1 VSIFSLRIRLGCCL
15 VASVAPGVEAVSA
28 QPAVVPG
35 PRPLMGHT
43 AQAPTEGNGYDELVA
58 AGVAL
63 RTSKRF
69 AAAQSADATLGAKR
83 EALADRPVIRA
94 LALLRRGLARPVSL
108 PRDAAPITDRFPQ
121 MADFRSL
128 ARLLAMQQYVMFA
141 DGRVA
146 DAIGSARLGMGLAR
160 AVQTDALITGLVGL
174 AISSLTLRTLGDHL
188 DQMSARDCELLYQV
202 CREWLSQPD
211 LFPRVLEAE
220 RDVAR
225 RSLPDTLPDR
235 QAAVEQ
241 LERVFTRI
249 LVEAKKPTWQRS
261 PVEAPDDN
269 SPGGILISQVVAPLT
284 QVSNSYTHEQAQ
296 IRLLACHAA
305 IQRYRWEHDRLPAN
319 LTELNLGDLAI
330 DPFTGEPL
338 KYTVR
343 GSRYELT
350 SAGPPAAPDDSQAV
364 DGRKPVSVVPR
375 E

>member
-1 VSIFSLRIRLGCCL
+1 VSIFNLWICLGCCL
-15 VASVAPGVEAVSA
+15 LASVAPGVEAVSA

-35 PRPLMGHT
+35 PLPLIGYT
-43 AQAPTEGNGYDELVA
+43 VQAPTNGNGYDDLVA

-94 LALLRRGLARPVSL
+94 LALLRRGLAKPVSL

-121 MADFRSL
+121 MADFRGL

-141 DGRVA
+141 EGRVA
-146 DAIGSARLGMGLAR
+146 EAIGSARLGMGLAW

-174 AISSLTLRTLGDHL
+174 AISSLTLRTVGNHL
-188 DQMSARDCELLYQV
+188 DQMSARDCELLYQA

-225 RSLPDTLPDR
+225 RSLPDALADR
-235 QAAVEQ
+235 QAAEQQ
-241 LERVFTRI
+241 LERVFTRM
-249 LVEAKKPTWQRS
+249 LVEAKKPAWQRS

-269 SPGGILISQVVAPLT
+269 GPAGVLISQVVAPLT
-284 QVSNSYTHEQAQ
+284 QVSNSYSREQAQ

-305 IQRYRWEHDRLPAN
+305 IRRSRWEHDRLPAS
-319 LTELNLGDLAI
+319 LAEPNLGELTI
-330 DPFTGEPL
+330 DPFTGQPL
-338 KYTVR
+338 QYVVR
-343 GSRYELT
+343 GTRYELT
-350 SAGPPAAPDDSQAV
+350 SAGPPAAADDPQAV